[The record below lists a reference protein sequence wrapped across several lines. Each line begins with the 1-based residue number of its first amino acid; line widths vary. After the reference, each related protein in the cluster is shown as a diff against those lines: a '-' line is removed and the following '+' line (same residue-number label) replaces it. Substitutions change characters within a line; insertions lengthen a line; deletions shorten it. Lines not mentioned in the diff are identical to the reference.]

1 MSSRPIAAALA
12 ALFVPLAPAIAAVA
26 TEAAD
31 SPVVIVTAT
40 RFDDTDR
47 NAATNVTTI
56 TREDIARTPAGSLPD
71 LLATRAGIDVRSLY
85 GGLGADASVNL
96 RGFGE
101 NGGLRTLTLV
111 DGRRLDSLDF
121 SSANWRGIPVES
133 IERIEIVRGSGAV
146 LHGDQAVAGVI
157 NIITNRDRGEA
168 GEVSASAGSFD
179 YRKFAA
185 HVSKYLGSHHIAL
198 NAEHVESDEY
208 RHNNE
213 HRSTAGSA
221 RLSRAIGDGEAYAE
235 IGASSLRFGLPGSV
249 TAAQYAHDRRAAET
263 TDSWAKRENQ
273 FLRPGVRKQLSPTME
288 IAAELA
294 YEESR
299 NQSWIS
305 NWGSYRDVDVRSIA
319 FTPRL
324 RWTHGLAG
332 LPSTTVVGLDWSD
345 ARLDQD
351 RHANPHAARL
361 GTLRLD
367 RDGTGIYLH
376 NTTRPMDS
384 LAVTLG
390 ARQQRYATRAK
401 DSTLTTDSDRTSNK
415 MASELGLVWQA
426 ASAWK
431 LFAKAS
437 STFRYPVLDE
447 LTTFGGFA
455 LPPPKPE
462 SGKGVDLGAEW
473 RFGRHSVQVTAY
485 DLKMR
490 DEIAWNN
497 ATFQNENMQKTRHRG
512 IEIDSRWQ
520 LARDWR
526 LDVALNR
533 KNAEFR
539 EGANSGNTIPL
550 APTARATAMLSWDGG
565 MLGGHALLAN
575 HVGTRYFG
583 GDEANARAKLPAYTT
598 LDWQSRWQV
607 ARWELAL
614 RLANLTDKKYATL
627 AYDYGFGASYYPAN
641 PRASY
646 VTARYKF

>member
-12 ALFVPLAPAIAAVA
+12 ALFAPIGTVS
-26 TEAAD
+26 AAD
-31 SPVVIVTAT
+31 PSVAPVVIVTAT

-47 NAATNVTTI
+47 NAAANVTTI
-56 TREDIARTPAGSLPD
+56 SREDIARTPAGSLPD
-71 LLATRAGIDVRSLY
+71 LLATRAGIDMRSLY
-85 GGLGADASVNL
+85 GGLGGDASVNL

-121 SSANWRGIPVES
+121 SSANWRSIPVES

-168 GEVSASAGSFD
+168 ADVSASAGSFD

-185 HVSKYLGSHHIAL
+185 NVSTYLAGHHLSL

-235 IGASSLRFGLPGSV
+235 VGASSLRFGLPGTV

-263 TDSWAKRENQ
+263 ADSWAKRENQ
-273 FLRPGVRKQLSPTME
+273 FLRPGVRKQITPTME
-288 IAAELA
+288 VAAEFA
-294 YEESR
+294 WEQSR

-305 NWGSYRDVDVRSIA
+305 NWGSYRDVDVRNLA

-332 LPSTTVVGLDWSD
+332 LPSTTIVGLDWSD

-351 RHANPHAARL
+351 RHASPHAARL
-361 GTLRLD
+361 GTIRLD
-367 RDGTGIYLH
+367 RDGGGVYLH
-376 NTTRPMDS
+376 NTTQPTDV
-384 LAVTLG
+384 LTITLG
-390 ARQQRYATRAK
+390 ARQQRYTTRAT
-401 DSTLTTDSDRTSNK
+401 DSALASDSDRTSRK
-415 MASELGLVWQA
+415 TASELGLVWQA
-426 ASAWK
+426 APAWK

-437 STFRYPVLDE
+437 TTFRYPVLDE

-473 RFGRHSVQVTAY
+473 RLGRHSIQATVY
-485 DLKMR
+485 ELRMR

-512 IEIDSRWQ
+512 IELDSRWQ

-533 KNAEFR
+533 KEAEFR
-539 EGANSGNTIPL
+539 EGVHGGNTIPL
-550 APTARATAMLSWDGG
+550 VPATRWTAMLSWDGD
-565 MLGGHALLAN
+565 MLGSHALLAN
-575 HVGTRYFG
+575 HVGSRYFG
-583 GDEANARAKLPAYTT
+583 GDEANARAKLSAYTT

-607 ARWELAL
+607 AQWELAL
-614 RLANLTDKKYATL
+614 RIANLTDRKYATL
-627 AYDYGFGASYYPAN
+627 GFDYGYGASYYPAN
-641 PRASY
+641 PRAGY
-646 VTARYKF
+646 VTARYRF